1 MTMTQI
7 QRVVFHKGRLF
18 IVGQNL
24 EQPIHPGR
32 LPVTFCPE
40 AIAIPHQHLRSQT
53 WQLLQAMQIFKVGG
67 KGRVALVIH
76 ELLDG
81 KIFTQLVAN
90 GFNVLF
96 MVVVAFHHFILFFKL
111 LIFSVNVFFINSIN
125 IFNQITNWPVV
136 NGPA

>member
-1 MTMTQI
+1 
-7 QRVVFHKGRLF
+7 
-18 IVGQNL
+18 
-24 EQPIHPGR
+24 
-32 LPVTFCPE
+32 
-40 AIAIPHQHLRSQT
+40 
-53 WQLLQAMQIFKVGG
+53 MQIFKVGG

-96 MVVVAFHHFILFFKL
+96 MIVVAFYHFILFFKL
-111 LIFSVNVFFINSIN
+111 LIFSVNVFFINGIN
-125 IFNQITNWPVV
+125 IFNQVANWPVV